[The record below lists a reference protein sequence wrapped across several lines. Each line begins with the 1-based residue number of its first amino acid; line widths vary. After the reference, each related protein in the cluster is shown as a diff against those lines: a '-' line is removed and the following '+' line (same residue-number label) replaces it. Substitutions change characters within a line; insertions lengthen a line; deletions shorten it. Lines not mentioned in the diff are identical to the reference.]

1 VECLVLNFLSD
12 FVLLSVL
19 LLCIIHRPRITS
31 CEQLEGHQEQNSGPV
46 IDFGG
51 VPGRWMGNLHADKN
65 TVGIEA
71 RVNFE
76 AYAGERTMSFLEIGN
91 TGTTVLYFNWKV
103 FLLPGLST

>member
-1 VECLVLNFLSD
+1 MKFVSD

-19 LLCIIHRPRITS
+19 LLYVVYRPRVTS
-31 CEQLEGHQEQNSGPV
+31 CEQLKSDEEQNSGPV
-46 IDFGG
+46 IQFGG
-51 VPGRWMGNLHADKN
+51 VTSRWMGSLQTNKN

-91 TGTTVLYFNWKV
+91 SGTTVLYFNWKV
-103 FLLPGLST
+103 FLLPLLTT